1 MTQQT
6 FNRTR
11 PQSPL
16 ISKPRGVTEL
26 SNRPNLYYKQDHSN
40 RRFTRPAFT
49 LIETVVSLVILSS
62 LMGSAFGL
70 LTLVQR
76 SNERATSNR
85 MFRQQVRA
93 FAKIFRKDANARDS
107 ELIFEDTGE
116 LRVLTKT
123 KKITYQIVDGSK
135 IARIQTTIGQQMT
148 QRERFDFGEDIDL
161 QISQGPA
168 ETIAHWRITD
178 RRFPQQSITVVAG
191 WKDGDL

>member
-93 FAKIFRKDANARDS
+93 FAKMFRKDANARDS

-116 LRVLTKT
+116 LRVFTKT

-135 IARIQTTIGQQMT
+135 IVRIQTTIDQQIT

-161 QISQGPA
+161 QISQGPT
-168 ETIAHWRITD
+168 ETIAHWLITD